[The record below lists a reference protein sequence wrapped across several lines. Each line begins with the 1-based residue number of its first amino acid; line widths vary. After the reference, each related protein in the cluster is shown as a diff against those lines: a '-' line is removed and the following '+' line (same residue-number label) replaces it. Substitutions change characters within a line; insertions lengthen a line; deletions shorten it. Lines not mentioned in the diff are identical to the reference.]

1 MLINKANKQLKLTW
15 SLTKPLI
22 EFEDGSD
29 IKGKRKRDDNDDN
42 YNVPNNDYFPCSMLV
57 GENFHFITVKS
68 LINYNRPSMFGFLPF
83 PKWLKEFPNNLKF
96 LHFNIMTDDQL
107 SLIEK
112 NDSEKFNYILAY
124 AYLYIQLIPI
134 LIVYIDY
141 P

>member
-68 LINYNRPSMFGFLPF
+68 LINNRPSMFGFLPF
-83 PKWLKEFPNNLKF
+83 PKWLKGFPNNLKF
-96 LHFNIMTDDQL
+96 LHFNIMTDDQS

-112 NDSEKFNYILAY
+112 NDSEKFDYILAY
-124 AYLYIQLIPI
+124 AYLCIQLTPI